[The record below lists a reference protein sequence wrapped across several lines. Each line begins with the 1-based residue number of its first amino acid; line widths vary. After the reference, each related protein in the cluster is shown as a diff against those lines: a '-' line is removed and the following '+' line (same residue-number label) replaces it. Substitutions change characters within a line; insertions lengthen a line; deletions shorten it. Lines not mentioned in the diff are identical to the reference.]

1 MKRKKSLVGGRG
13 GWLWKYS
20 VDSAVIMTIQIAPL
34 YQHGRKS
41 SIPNIGKAVFL
52 KIQKVR
58 YNMKQNSIFRDELP
72 GEKKSIVNLL
82 MTGYIVVISCLG
94 YSAFFL
100 YIQLT
105 QVERIVGTMN
115 TQTLAPD
122 QMELLKDRIV
132 RSAIQLKNEMI
143 GMAIVGALVC
153 LIGGLYTISMIIKP
167 LKKLVRYAEEGG
179 TTELP
184 EFKSNTELK
193 QLATAITALTENT
206 NQAKPLEKGQS

>member
-1 MKRKKSLVGGRG
+1 
-13 GWLWKYS
+13 
-20 VDSAVIMTIQIAPL
+20 
-34 YQHGRKS
+34 
-41 SIPNIGKAVFL
+41 
-52 KIQKVR
+52 
-58 YNMKQNSIFRDELP
+58 MKQNSIFRDELP

-132 RSAIQLKNEMI
+132 RSAIQLKNEML

-153 LIGGLYTISMIIKP
+153 LIGGLYTINMIIKP
-167 LKKLVRYAEEGG
+167 LKKLVKYAEEGG

>member
-1 MKRKKSLVGGRG
+1 MKR
-13 GWLWKYS
+13 
-20 VDSAVIMTIQIAPL
+20 
-34 YQHGRKS
+34 
-41 SIPNIGKAVFL
+41 
-52 KIQKVR
+52 
-58 YNMKQNSIFRDELP
+58 NSIFRDELP
-72 GEKKSIVNLL
+72 GEKKSIINLL

-115 TQTLAPD
+115 TETLAPD
-122 QMELLKDRIV
+122 QLELLKDRII

-143 GMAIVGALVC
+143 GMAIVGTLVC

-167 LKKLVRYAEEGG
+167 LKKLVKYAEEGG

-193 QLATAITALTENT
+193 QLATAISALTEST
-206 NQAKPLEKGQS
+206 NQAKPKEQA